1 MHPNKYFKQNSI
13 MSQKKKKKQIM
24 FYNRCAHF
32 CVCGSVQSAYVNQ
45 ADKSSTPWRQVW
57 ESRWYLGI
65 VRPVSCVSLGK
76 KVRLEGG
83 LGGLGKGLKCQVK
96 EADFLCR
103 DLDQLPNG
111 STLGCS
117 WEQRG

>member
-1 MHPNKYFKQNSI
+1 MQPNKYFKQNSI
-13 MSQKKKKKQIM
+13 MSQKKKMQIM
-24 FYNRCAHF
+24 FDTPCAHF

-45 ADKSSTPWRQVW
+45 ADKSSTPRRQIW

-65 VRPVSCVSLGK
+65 VRPVSCVSPGK

-83 LGGLGKGLKCQVK
+83 LGGLGKGLKCRGK

-111 STLGCS
+111 VNSGL
-117 WEQRG
+117 